1 MKSWPVYH
9 VCVARF
15 HFQSK
20 YPPPAPP
27 NWYLIPEKLLLFY
40 VDYEIYAISGYTGSR
55 LTRLT
60 DILQTTQRSMKM
72 ANREFYDVIIIGG
85 GPAGLSAGIYAL
97 RASMRSVLIEKASP
111 GGQVT
116 LTDEVEN
123 YPGFKNI
130 NGYDLSEK
138 FLDHAKS
145 YNLEVLSQEATVV
158 EPGLD
163 WHTVQLDDD
172 KRLKSHAVILA
183 SGGLPRKLNIP
194 GEDEFYGKGVSYCA
208 VCDGFFFRN
217 KTVVVV
223 GGGDTAVEEALYLSK
238 LAQKVYLV
246 HRRDALRASMILQ
259 QRLKADKKIEILW
272 DTIVTA
278 IKAHEGE
285 VNAVDLQNT
294 VTGKSRELAADGVF
308 IGIGFDPDNR
318 LVPAGTKVNADG
330 YVCTDERCE
339 TNLPGIFAIG
349 DLREKYGRQIVLSA
363 ADGCTAALA
372 AAYYVEVKRAAEN
385 L

>member
-1 MKSWPVYH
+1 
-9 VCVARF
+9 
-15 HFQSK
+15 
-20 YPPPAPP
+20 
-27 NWYLIPEKLLLFY
+27 
-40 VDYEIYAISGYTGSR
+40 
-55 LTRLT
+55 
-60 DILQTTQRSMKM
+60 M
-72 ANREFYDVIIIGG
+72 ANREYYDVIIIGG
-85 GPAGLSAGIYAL
+85 GPAGLSAAIYAL
-97 RASMRSVLIEKASP
+97 RASMRTVLIEKASA
-111 GGQVT
+111 GGQIT

-138 FLDHAKS
+138 FLEHAKS
-145 YNLEVLSQEATVV
+145 YNLEVLSREATVL

-163 WHTVQLDDD
+163 WHTVQLDGDE
-172 KRLKSHAVILA
+172 RLKSHAVILA

-217 KTVVVV
+217 KIVVVV

-238 LAQKVYLV
+238 LAQKVHLV

-259 QRLKADKKIEILW
+259 QRLRADKKIEILW

-278 IKAHEGE
+278 IKSHLGE
-285 VNAVDLQNT
+285 VSAVDLQNT
-294 VTGKSRELAADGVF
+294 QTEETRELATDGIF
-308 IGIGFDPDNR
+308 IGIGFDPNNQ
-318 LVPAGTKVNADG
+318 LVPAGTKVNSDG
-330 YVCTDERCE
+330 YVCTDEKCE
-339 TNLPGIFAIG
+339 TNLSGLFAIG

>member
-1 MKSWPVYH
+1 
-9 VCVARF
+9 
-15 HFQSK
+15 
-20 YPPPAPP
+20 
-27 NWYLIPEKLLLFY
+27 
-40 VDYEIYAISGYTGSR
+40 
-55 LTRLT
+55 
-60 DILQTTQRSMKM
+60 M
-72 ANREFYDVIIIGG
+72 ANREYYDVIIIGG
-85 GPAGLSAGIYAL
+85 GPAGLSAAIYAL
-97 RASMRSVLIEKASP
+97 RASMRTVLIEKGSP
-111 GGQVT
+111 GGQIT
-116 LTDEVEN
+116 LSDEVEN

-138 FLDHAKS
+138 FLSHAKS
-145 YNLEVLSQEATVV
+145 YNLEVLSQEATVL

-163 WHTVQLDDD
+163 WHTVQLNGSEQ
-172 KRLKSHAVILA
+172 LKSHAVILA

-194 GEDEFYGKGVSYCA
+194 GEDECYGKGVSYCA

-238 LAQKVYLV
+238 LAQRVYLV

-259 QRLKADKKIEILW
+259 QRLAAENKIEILW

-278 IKAHEGE
+278 IKSHGGQ
-285 VNAVDLQNT
+285 VSAVDLQNNQ
-294 VTGKSRELAADGVF
+294 TGKNRELAADGIF
-308 IGIGFDPDNR
+308 IGIGFDPNNQ
-318 LVPAGTKVNADG
+318 LVPAGVRVNSDG
-330 YVCTDERCE
+330 YVCTDEKCE
-339 TNLPGIFAIG
+339 TGISGLFAIG

-372 AAYYVEVKRAAEN
+372 AAYYVEVKRAAEK

>member
-1 MKSWPVYH
+1 
-9 VCVARF
+9 
-15 HFQSK
+15 
-20 YPPPAPP
+20 
-27 NWYLIPEKLLLFY
+27 
-40 VDYEIYAISGYTGSR
+40 
-55 LTRLT
+55 
-60 DILQTTQRSMKM
+60 M
-72 ANREFYDVIIIGG
+72 ANRQYYDVIIIGG
-85 GPAGLSAGIYAL
+85 GPAGLSAAIYAL
-97 RASMRSVLIEKASP
+97 RASVRTVLIEKASP
-111 GGQVT
+111 GGQIT

-138 FLDHAKS
+138 MLDHAKS
-145 YNLEVLSQEATVV
+145 YNLEVLSREATNV

-163 WHTVQLDDD
+163 WHTVQLDGNE
-172 KRLKSHAVILA
+172 KLKSHAVILA
-183 SGGLPRKLNIP
+183 AGGMPRKLNVP
-194 GEDEFYGKGVSYCA
+194 GEDELYGKGVSYCA

-238 LAQKVYLV
+238 LARKVFLI

-259 QRLKADKKIEILW
+259 QRLAADKKIEILW
-272 DTIVTA
+272 DTIVSA
-278 IKAHEGE
+278 IKSQEGQ
-285 VNAVDLQNT
+285 VSAVELQDT
-294 VTGKSRELAADGVF
+294 RSEQTRELATDGIF
-308 IGIGFDPDNR
+308 IGIGFDPNNQ
-318 LVPAGTKVNADG
+318 LVPAGIKVNSDG
-330 YVCTDERCE
+330 YVCTDEKCE
-339 TNLPGIFAIG
+339 TSIPGLYAIG

>member
-1 MKSWPVYH
+1 
-9 VCVARF
+9 
-15 HFQSK
+15 
-20 YPPPAPP
+20 
-27 NWYLIPEKLLLFY
+27 
-40 VDYEIYAISGYTGSR
+40 
-55 LTRLT
+55 
-60 DILQTTQRSMKM
+60 M
-72 ANREFYDVIIIGG
+72 ANREYYDVIIIGG
-85 GPAGLSAGIYAL
+85 GPAGLSAAIYAL
-97 RASMRSVLIEKASP
+97 RASMRTVLIERASP
-111 GGQVT
+111 GGQIT
-116 LTDEVEN
+116 LSDEVEN

-138 FLDHAKS
+138 FLSHAKS
-145 YNLEVLSQEATVV
+145 YNLEVLSQEATVL

-163 WHTVQLDDD
+163 WHTVQLNGNEQ
-172 KRLKSHAVILA
+172 LKSHAVILA

-194 GEDEFYGKGVSYCA
+194 GEDECYGKGVSYCA

-238 LAQKVYLV
+238 LAEKIYLV

-259 QRLKADKKIEILW
+259 KRLAADKKIEILW

-278 IKAHEGE
+278 IKSHGGQ
-285 VNAVDLQNT
+285 VSAVDLHNNQT
-294 VTGKSRELAADGVF
+294 AKSRELATDGIF
-308 IGIGFDPDNR
+308 IGIGFDPNNQ
-318 LVPAGTKVNADG
+318 LVPAGVKVNSEG
-330 YVCTDERCE
+330 YVCTDEKCE
-339 TNLPGIFAIG
+339 TSISGLFAIG

-372 AAYYVEVKRAAEN
+372 AAYYVEVKRAAEK

>member
-1 MKSWPVYH
+1 
-9 VCVARF
+9 
-15 HFQSK
+15 
-20 YPPPAPP
+20 
-27 NWYLIPEKLLLFY
+27 
-40 VDYEIYAISGYTGSR
+40 
-55 LTRLT
+55 
-60 DILQTTQRSMKM
+60 M
-72 ANREFYDVIIIGG
+72 ANREYYDVIIIGG
-85 GPAGLSAGIYAL
+85 GPAGLSAAIYAL
-97 RASMRSVLIEKASP
+97 RASMRTVLIEKASP
-111 GGQVT
+111 GGQIT

-138 FLDHAKS
+138 FLSHAKS
-145 YNLEVLSQEATVV
+145 YNLEVLSQEAAVL

-163 WHTVQLDDD
+163 WHTVQLNGDEQ
-172 KRLKSHAVILA
+172 LKSHAIILA

-278 IKAHEGE
+278 IKSQEGQ
-285 VNAVDLQNT
+285 VSAVELQDT
-294 VTGKSRELAADGVF
+294 RSEETRELATDGIF
-308 IGIGFDPDNR
+308 IGIGFDPNNQ
-318 LVPAGTKVNADG
+318 LVPAGIKVNSDG
-330 YVCTDERCE
+330 YVCTDEKCE
-339 TNLPGIFAIG
+339 TSIPGLFAIG